1 MNKNLTKETIL
12 SVGVKFDDLVN
23 IYKKIVFSL
32 NEKDIHA
39 NYRIGF
45 NVDNNFKPQ
54 SFYIAI
60 GTTKVLNA
68 NIDKFPY
75 ATGNVLFKVHDN
87 LEVEF
92 NEPVLEKLENIL
104 IKEFIPNVLYH
115 QLSKDLQVKKV
126 EVKKKV
132 SKI

>member
-1 MNKNLTKETIL
+1 MSISLTKETIL

-32 NEKDIHA
+32 NEKDIHV

-68 NIDKFPY
+68 KIDKFPY
-75 ATGNVLFKVHDN
+75 ATGNVLFKVHSN
-87 LEVEF
+87 LEVEL
-92 NEPVLEKLENIL
+92 NEPVLERLDNIL
-104 IKEFIPNVLYH
+104 IKEFIPNVLYY
-115 QLSKDLQVKKV
+115 QLNKDLSIKPV
-126 EVKKKV
+126 EVKRKV